1 MQGEIVR
8 YVSDKVQDVLRW
20 NRSRCQQWHVT
31 IYVTSGN
38 HKAGETVIPSSVP
51 PSSSNLSSCI
61 RYKVTTHH
69 NRRQI
74 APELECYAPLEPSVE
89 WLCAE
94 LLLINCKI
102 IYVAPSPT
110 LANNGCPEFSPLTTL
125 RLGLNLLAAAKPS
138 CCGWPWG
145 LDYCQERWTL
155 CTRKELRVDVVRSR
169 IERIQKGAR
178 ARVFIIILVKVYP
191 EGCNYLLFY
200 VKVSIL
206 ENLHELRNFVIRVH
220 TLLWMKFSWQGGH
233 VCSCCQKK

>member
-1 MQGEIVR
+1 MLR
-8 YVSDKVQDVLRW
+8 ATRAVSGVIMCRVIAYQLQDYLR
-20 NRSRCQQWHVT
+20 RTFPDSRQQWLPRVLST
-31 IYVTSGN
+31 N
-38 HKAGETVIPSSVP
+38 NSS
-51 PSSSNLSSCI
+51 
-61 RYKVTTHH
+61 T
-69 NRRQI
+69 
-74 APELECYAPLEPSVE
+74 
-89 WLCAE
+89 
-94 LLLINCKI
+94 
-102 IYVAPSPT
+102 
-110 LANNGCPEFSPLTTL
+110 G
-125 RLGLNLLAAAKPS
+125 AKPS

-155 CTRKELRVDVVRSR
+155 CTRKELRVDLVRSR

-206 ENLHELRNFVIRVH
+206 ENLHELQNFVIRVH